1 MEVRACKNCRRLFKY
16 IYGPELCPNC
26 RILISK
32 DNDKN
37 TNNDVKISLKPM
49 IQEEQEKF
57 TQVRDYIMANPKAT
71 IMEIAQANGVSANQ
85 LLEWV
90 REERFEFSEES
101 KFAWFQCEKCGVKIK
116 SGRLCNLCKI
126 R

>member
-1 MEVRACKNCRRLFKY
+1 
-16 IYGPELCPNC
+16 
-26 RILISK
+26 
-32 DNDKN
+32 
-37 TNNDVKISLKPM
+37 M

-71 IMEIAQANGVSANQ
+71 IMEIAQANGVFANQ